1 MGATLVPKRREKSY
15 ESSRLVLLGLL
26 CQKGMKNESQS
37 AFVPFTEI
45 KFSMKCS
52 HSVIV
57 TNSALQK
64 YDCFNTATDALQI

>member
-1 MGATLVPKRREKSY
+1 MGAVLVPKRREKSY
-15 ESSRLVLLGLL
+15 ESSRLVFLGLL
-26 CQKGMKNESQS
+26 CQKGMKNESKS

-52 HSVIV
+52 RSVIV

-64 YDCFNTATDALQI
+64 YDCFNTVTDALQI